1 MSASERETILDSAK
15 YLRNV
20 RPIDP
25 EELAEY
31 VEGGTHPAVV
41 RQVLREHLVEL
52 RLREREDGTFVPAP
66 EEPITPA
73 FDGVESVPR
82 EHLDRLEGLLVE
94 RFGPDWADG
103 EAGDAL
109 RGEIRKLKERYYRQ
123 HPVEYDYEA
132 ALGYAL
138 YHLPAYYAAI
148 QYLLDELAS
157 AGLLSS
163 PIRVLDVGAG
173 VGGPA
178 LGLLDYVGGAGE
190 VLAEYHAIEPSAAA
204 DVLEALLEGA
214 GPTVDTTIHRTSA
227 EAFEPDG
234 EYDLLLFANVLI
246 ELSDPVEVLRRYLP
260 HLAADGSLVALS
272 PADKNTSINLREVE
286 RAVVDG
292 VGNDDGRAAD
302 EGGDEDQ
309 AYTAYAPEL
318 RLWPGEAPTDRG
330 WSFDR
335 KPDLT
340 VPELQ
345 RRLDEGRRARS
356 DSGNANAESVT
367 NERDPAT
374 GEFVN
379 RDVQYSY
386 SIVRTDGRR
395 RVDIEPSP
403 ERFAKLADTESH
415 VGERVDCVAVKLSH
429 SLSEG
434 NPLFR
439 MGDGS
444 QSTDH
449 YAVLTRETSLNRAL
463 LDAGYGDVLVLEGV
477 LALWNADEEAYNLVV
492 DEETVVDRVG

>member
-1 MSASERETILDSAK
+1 VNEDGRETVLDSAK

-31 VEGGTHPAVV
+31 VEGGAHPAVV
-41 RQVLREHLVEL
+41 RQVLREHVVEL

-66 EEPITPA
+66 EEPIEPA
-73 FDGVESVPR
+73 FDGVEAVPE
-82 EHLDRLEGLLVE
+82 EHLDRLEALLTE
-94 RFGPDWADG
+94 RFGSDWADG
-103 EAGDAL
+103 EAGNEL
-109 RGEIRKLKERYYRQ
+109 RGEIRRLKERYYRQ

-148 QYLLDELAS
+148 QYPLDELAS
-157 AGLLSS
+157 VGLLTS

-178 LGLLDYVGGAGE
+178 LGLLDYLDGAL
-190 VLAEYHAIEPSAAA
+190 VEYHAVEPSAAA
-204 DVLEALLEGA
+204 DVLETLLA
-214 GPTVDTTIHRTSA
+214 PGPTVETTIHRTTA
-227 EAFEPDG
+227 EAFEPEG
-234 EYDLLLFANVLI
+234 EYDLLVFANVLV
-246 ELSDPVEVLRRYLP
+246 ELSEPVEVLRRYLA
-260 HLAADGSLVALS
+260 HLAPEGSLIALS
-272 PADKNTSINLREVE
+272 PADKNTSINLRRVE

-292 VGNDDGRAAD
+292 RPVNGEG
-302 EGGDEDQ
+302 EGGNESERDE
-309 AYTAYAPEL
+309 YTAYAPEL
-318 RLWPGEAPTDRG
+318 RLWPGELPTDRG

-335 KPDLT
+335 KPDVE

-345 RRLDEGRRARS
+345 RRLDEGRRAVRDDGRS
-356 DSGNANAESVT
+356 NAG
-367 NERDPAT
+367 ERDPAT

-386 SIVRTDGRR
+386 SIVRKDGRR
-395 RVDIEPSP
+395 RVEAEPSP

-415 VGERVDCVAVKLSH
+415 VGDRIDCVAVKLSH

-439 MGDGS
+439 VGDGS
-444 QSTDH
+444 QSVDH

-463 LDAGYGDVLVLEGV
+463 LEADYGAVLALEGV
-477 LALWNADEEAYNLVV
+477 LALWNDDEKAYNLVV
-492 DEETVVDRVG
+492 DEETVVDRIG